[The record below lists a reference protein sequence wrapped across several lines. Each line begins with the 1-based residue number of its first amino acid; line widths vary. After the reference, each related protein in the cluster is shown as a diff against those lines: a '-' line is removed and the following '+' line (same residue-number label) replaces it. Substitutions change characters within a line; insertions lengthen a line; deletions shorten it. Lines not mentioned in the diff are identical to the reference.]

1 VHKSTSNGIQKLP
14 LKWRA
19 VKQVAPATPL
29 IAVLLVGTA
38 TPLLAV
44 LVAAAKR
51 DVWSYAA
58 KGKQKHKP
66 VGDSAEQANLN

>member
-1 VHKSTSNGIQKLP
+1 M
-14 LKWRA
+14 
-19 VKQVAPATPL
+19 APATPL